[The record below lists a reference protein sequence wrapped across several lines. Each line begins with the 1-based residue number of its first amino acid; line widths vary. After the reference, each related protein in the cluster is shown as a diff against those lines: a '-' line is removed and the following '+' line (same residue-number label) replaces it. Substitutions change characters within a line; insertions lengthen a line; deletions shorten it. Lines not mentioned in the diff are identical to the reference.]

1 MIRGKINLKPLRI
14 RDIEELCR
22 LLKSSSA
29 VMLNDDF
36 GLDMDEAKIRELF
49 ELRLRSRYENNL
61 YFLALLGSG
70 KIVGYTS
77 VANIDFVNG
86 CAEIS
91 TFVDEQYQGIGF
103 GPVIMDLVI
112 KLCFEELNLVK
123 VCFKIREDNISL
135 PSRTKNRLLRELPA
149 QNMKKYSYYYS
160 EICDKLKVR
169 IVNNE

>member
-1 MIRGKINLKPLRI
+1 MIRGKINLRTLRI

-22 LLKSSSA
+22 MLKSGSA

-36 GLDMDEAKIRELF
+36 GPDMDEAKVCEILES
-49 ELRLRSRYENNL
+49 RLRSRYENNL
-61 YFLALLGSG
+61 HFLALLGSG

-91 TFVDEQYQGIGF
+91 TFVDEKYQGIGF
-103 GPVIMDLVI
+103 GPAIMDLVI

-123 VCFKIREDNISL
+123 VCFKIREDNINL
-135 PSRTKNRLLRELPA
+135 PSRTENRLLRELPA
-149 QNMKKYSYYYS
+149 QNMKKHSYYYG
-160 EICDKLKVR
+160 EIYNKTS
-169 IVNNE
+169 IGGG